1 MSNAFEQSLFVFFRE
16 DLHEL
21 LKASRPI
28 VENVSSSLTS
38 RVEEVTIDQV
48 FQEAFVCLAEV
59 PGAVVARSGL
69 VFIRQHSTELDA
81 FRVAAF
87 RKRSVPVVD
96 ISNTA
101 RHTGAEVSADIA

>member
-48 FQEAFVCLAEV
+48 FQDAFVCLAEV
-59 PGAVVARSGL
+59 PGAVVARSAWSLSG
-69 VFIRQHSTELDA
+69 STAQSSTLSELQRFA
-81 FRVAAF
+81 N
-87 RKRSVPVVD
+87 VP
-96 ISNTA
+96 S
-101 RHTGAEVSADIA
+101 SS

>member
-1 MSNAFEQSLFVFFRE
+1 MSNAFEQGWLVG
-16 DLHEL
+16 
-21 LKASRPI
+21 
-28 VENVSSSLTS
+28 NGSSSLTS

-48 FQEAFVCLAEV
+48 FQDAFVCLAEV

-87 RKRSVPVVD
+87 RKRSVLVVD
-96 ISNTA
+96 ISNTS
-101 RHTGAEVSADIA
+101 RHTSAEVSADIA

>member
-48 FQEAFVCLAEV
+48 FQDAFVCLAEV
-59 PGAVVARSGL
+59 QALWSPEAAWSLSG
-69 VFIRQHSTELDA
+69 STAQSSTLSELQRFA
-81 FRVAAF
+81 N
-87 RKRSVPVVD
+87 VP
-96 ISNTA
+96 S
-101 RHTGAEVSADIA
+101 SS

>member
-48 FQEAFVCLAEV
+48 FQDAFVCLA
-59 PGAVVARSGL
+59 
-69 VFIRQHSTELDA
+69 
-81 FRVAAF
+81 
-87 RKRSVPVVD
+87 
-96 ISNTA
+96 
-101 RHTGAEVSADIA
+101 

>member
-48 FQEAFVCLAEV
+48 FQDAFVCLAEV

-69 VFIRQHSTELDA
+69 VLSGSTAQSSTLSELQRFA
-81 FRVAAF
+81 N
-87 RKRSVPVVD
+87 VP
-96 ISNTA
+96 S
-101 RHTGAEVSADIA
+101 SS

>member
-48 FQEAFVCLAEV
+48 FQDAFVCLAEV
-59 PGAVVARSGL
+59 PGAVVARKRLGL
-69 VFIRQHSTELDA
+69 YPAAAQSSTLSELQRFA
-81 FRVAAF
+81 N
-87 RKRSVPVVD
+87 VP
-96 ISNTA
+96 S
-101 RHTGAEVSADIA
+101 SS